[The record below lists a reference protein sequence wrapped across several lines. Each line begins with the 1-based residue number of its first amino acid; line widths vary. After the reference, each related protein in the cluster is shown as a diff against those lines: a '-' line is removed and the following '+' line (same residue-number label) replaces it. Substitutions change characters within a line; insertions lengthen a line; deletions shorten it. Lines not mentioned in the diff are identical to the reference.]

1 MKRRMLISTTV
12 ILLFALVSCTRD
24 PLNNLTEDES
34 RIYITN
40 HDSNANFSSFHT
52 FSVADSVAVI
62 EDGQLRGYD
71 LTPYDAAFISAL
83 KNKMVAQGYTLVTK
97 SNDPDLGIT
106 VSSITNNSTGIISYN
121 DYTGNYYG
129 YWDPYYWG
137 YPGSSYY
144 FPTYYGI
151 YNISEGALSVDMFD
165 LKDVSTNNQI
175 KNVWTALIRG
185 SGIFNSSNIDKH
197 VETLFAQSTYLK
209 K

>member
-1 MKRRMLISTTV
+1 MKRGTLISSTI
-12 ILLFALVSCTRD
+12 ILFFALASCTRD
-24 PLNNLTEDES
+24 PLNNLTQDES

-40 HDSNANFSSFHT
+40 HDSNADFSSFQT

-62 EDGQLRGYD
+62 ENGQLQGYD
-71 LTPYDAAFISAL
+71 LTPYDAALINAL
-83 KNKMVAQGYTLVTK
+83 KNKMVAQPYTLVTK
-97 SNDPDLGIT
+97 SNAPDLGIT
-106 VSSITNNSTGIISYN
+106 VSSITNTSTGIISYN
-121 DYTGNYYG
+121 DYTGDYYG

-144 FPTYYGI
+144 FPTYYGV

-165 LKDVSTNNQI
+165 LKDASTNNQI

>member
-1 MKRRMLISTTV
+1 MKRS
-12 ILLFALVSCTRD
+12 FLVSSLILAVFGFIGCTRD
-24 PLNNLTEDES
+24 PLNNLSQDES

-40 HDSNANFSSFHT
+40 YDKTADFSAFQT

-62 EDGQLRGYD
+62 EDGQLVGRD
-71 LTPYDAAFISAL
+71 QTPYDAALISAL
-83 KNKMVAQGYTLVTK
+83 KDKMIAKGYTLVTK

-106 VSSITNNSTGIISYN
+106 ISRISNNYTGVISYN
-121 DYTGNYYG
+121 DYAGDYYG

-144 FPTYYGI
+144 FPAYYGV
-151 YNISEGALSVDMFD
+151 YNISEGALSMDMID
-165 LKDVSTNNQI
+165 LKDASSGSQL
-175 KNVWTALIRG
+175 KNIWTALVRG

-197 VETLFAQSTYLK
+197 VETLFTQSAYLK

>member
-83 KNKMVAQGYTLVTK
+83 KNKMVAQGYTLVAK

-144 FPTYYGI
+144 FPTYY
-151 YNISEGALSVDMFD
+151 
-165 LKDVSTNNQI
+165 
-175 KNVWTALIRG
+175 
-185 SGIFNSSNIDKH
+185 
-197 VETLFAQSTYLK
+197 
-209 K
+209 

>member
-197 VETLFAQSTYLK
+197 VETLFAQSAYLK

>member
-1 MKRRMLISTTV
+1 MKRGTLISSTI
-12 ILLFALVSCTRD
+12 ILFFALASCTRD
-24 PLNNLTEDES
+24 PLNNLTQDES

-40 HDSNANFSSFHT
+40 HDSNADFSSFQT

-62 EDGQLRGYD
+62 ENGQLLGYD
-71 LTPYDAAFISAL
+71 LTPYDAALINAL

-106 VSSITNNSTGIISYN
+106 VSSITNTSTGIISYN
-121 DYTGNYYG
+121 DYTGDYYG

-144 FPTYYGI
+144 FPTYYGV

-165 LKDVSTNNQI
+165 LKDASTNNQI

>member
-1 MKRRMLISTTV
+1 MKRGTLISSTI
-12 ILLFALVSCTRD
+12 ILFFALASCTRD
-24 PLNNLTEDES
+24 PLNNLTQDES

-40 HDSNANFSSFHT
+40 HDSNADFSSFQT

-62 EDGQLRGYD
+62 ENGQLLGYD
-71 LTPYDAAFISAL
+71 LTPYDAALINAL

-106 VSSITNNSTGIISYN
+106 VSSITNTSTGIISYN
-121 DYTGNYYG
+121 DYTGDYYG

-144 FPTYYGI
+144 FPTYYGV

-165 LKDVSTNNQI
+165 LKDASTNNQI
-175 KNVWTALIRG
+175 KNVRTALIRG

>member
-83 KNKMVAQGYTLVTK
+83 KNKMVAQGYTLVAK

-197 VETLFAQSTYLK
+197 VETLFAQSIYLK

>member
-83 KNKMVAQGYTLVTK
+83 KNKMVAQGYTLVAK

>member
-1 MKRRMLISTTV
+1 MKKGILISTAIISIFTF
-12 ILLFALVSCTRD
+12 IGCTRD

-40 HDSNANFSSFHT
+40 HDSNADFSSFQT

-62 EDGQLRGYD
+62 ENGQLRGYD
-71 LTPYDAAFISAL
+71 LTSYDAAFINAL
-83 KNKMVAQGYTLVTK
+83 KDKMVAQGYTLVTK

-121 DYTGNYYG
+121 DYTGDYYG

-144 FPTYYGI
+144 FPTYYGV
-151 YNISEGALSVDMFD
+151 YNITEGALSVDMFD
-165 LKDVSTNNQI
+165 LKDASTNNQI
-175 KNVWTALIRG
+175 KNVWTALVRG